1 MFTQHSK
8 TENKHHGQELIAVT
22 FIFNLIALKT
32 LEQSMLLVHDI
43 LRYKKAYFF
52 LPTLRVMH
60 AIYLFFEL
68 VRKFCE

>member
-1 MFTQHSK
+1 MYLCMFTQHSK

-43 LRYKKAYFF
+43 LRY
-52 LPTLRVMH
+52 
-60 AIYLFFEL
+60 
-68 VRKFCE
+68 